1 MDAIWN
7 TNENKRIQ
15 SWAFD
20 VKFSEKLN
28 SDTNISHILSSSS
41 FEYNYID
48 CMFSDK
54 YVESS
59 AERVINIVHYNNPD
73 LIVARNVGVVD
84 STNGIVKID
93 NFKLSMN
100 ELMANINS
108 SIRFIVSPHDN
119 DIHPRFNNIL
129 DIKDSNISILPL
141 NR

>member
-1 MDAIWN
+1 
-7 TNENKRIQ
+7 
-15 SWAFD
+15 
-20 VKFSEKLN
+20 
-28 SDTNISHILSSSS
+28 
-41 FEYNYID
+41 
-48 CMFSDK
+48 MFSDK

-129 DIKDSNISILPL
+129 DIKDSNINILPL